1 MGLNPTLHMYKL
13 TFSTEIGILLKNNWI
28 EMRHRRVADVK
39 SDFLLAIKK
48 NHIRWQMRSK
58 KHKLSLLLIR
68 KKYDNVYIFYVQL
81 NKCVYLYLVLVFF
94 FWHFQHVL
102 RLFRRHS
109 RKLKLIFLL
118 TRFEYIKMWKSRSMY
133 LLEFADGN

>member
-1 MGLNPTLHMYKL
+1 MYKL

-28 EMRHRRVADVK
+28 EIRHRRVADVK

-94 FWHFQHVL
+94 
-102 RLFRRHS
+102 
-109 RKLKLIFLL
+109 L
-118 TRFEYIKMWKSRSMY
+118 TFSARTSFVSPPFTKIEINFPVNTLWIYKNAKKSLDVSTWICRWQLTLTKDKS
-133 LLEFADGN
+133 